1 MRRDSSGGH
10 HAEKADQGPQ
20 PEGLGRRSPQQNYQR
35 KRCKLTYFIQYYLH
49 INFMVG
55 NVVFHLLDLVQKTEN
70 QMKLFNGFQNISM
83 KVVAVL
89 FLLLKTGLKM
99 NACDV

>member
-1 MRRDSSGGH
+1 
-10 HAEKADQGPQ
+10 
-20 PEGLGRRSPQQNYQR
+20 
-35 KRCKLTYFIQYYLH
+35 
-49 INFMVG
+49 MVQ
-55 NVVFHLLDLVQKTEN
+55 NVVFHLLDLIQKSEN